1 MNSVNVEIIPKL
13 IPIMSQQKVM
23 YRCSWGGRGS
33 GKTRTFAVM
42 TAIRGYMY
50 AEQGISGVILCA
62 REFMNTLSESSM
74 EEIKQAIKEVPFLND
89 YYELGESYIRS
100 KNRKID
106 YIFAGLRHNLDSIKS
121 KARIL
126 LCWVDEAE
134 SVSQM
139 AWDKLE
145 PTIRGIDDAEI
156 WVTWNPEKRG
166 SPCDT
171 KFRHSKIYDPDTSE
185 LIGVGAEINWRDNPR
200 FPKIL
205 DRQRRL
211 AKRNLSPEKYEW
223 IWEGAYLE
231 MSEAV
236 VFKGKFVVK
245 EFEPDYYNWDGPY
258 QGLDFG
264 FSQDPTAGVQCF
276 IHNRKL
282 YIYRDF
288 SKVGLEL
295 DDTKEYALKFIP
307 DFAKYAIIADNAR
320 PESISHLKNKGLAR
334 IESCKKGKGSVEDG
348 VSFIQS
354 FDEVVIHPSCEAT
367 IQEFKTYSY
376 KTDRLT
382 GDVLPILL
390 DENNHV
396 IDALRY
402 ALERARGGASM
413 LDAM

>member
-1 MNSVNVEIIPKL
+1 MSSVNVEIIPKL
-13 IPIMSQQKVM
+13 IPIMSQPNVM
-23 YRCSWGGRGS
+23 YRCAWGGRGS
-33 GKTRTFAVM
+33 GKTRTLAVM

-50 AEQGISGVILCA
+50 AEQGVSGVILCG
-62 REFMNTLSESSM
+62 REYMNSLADSSM
-74 EEIKQAIKEVPFLND
+74 EEIKQAIREVPFLND
-89 YYELGESYIRS
+89 YYELGEQYIRT
-100 KNRKID
+100 KNRMVD
-106 YIFAGLRHNLDSIKS
+106 YVFSGLRHNLDSIKS

-139 AWDKLE
+139 AWDKLL
-145 PTIRGIDDAEI
+145 PTVRGIDDAETWI
-156 WVTWNPEKRG
+156 SWNPEKRG
-166 SPCDT
+166 SPVD
-171 KFRHSKIYDPDTSE
+171 KMFRHEKIYDPDTGA
-185 LIGVGAEINWRDNPR
+185 LIGIGAEINWRDNPK
-200 FPKIL
+200 FPKVL
-205 DRQRRL
+205 DLQRRL
-211 AKRNLSPEKYEW
+211 AKKNLPIEKYDW

-245 EFEPDYYNWDGPY
+245 EFEPDHYNWDGPY

-402 ALERARGGASM
+402 ALERARGGVSM

>member
-1 MNSVNVEIIPKL
+1 MSSVNIEIIPKL

-23 YRCSWGGRGS
+23 YRCAWGGRGS
-33 GKTRTFAVM
+33 GKTRTLAVM

-50 AEQGISGVILCA
+50 AEQGVSGVILCG
-62 REFMNTLSESSM
+62 REYMNSLADSSM
-74 EEIKQAIKEVPFLND
+74 EEIKQAIREVPFLND
-89 YYELGESYIRS
+89 YYELGEQYIRT
-100 KNRKID
+100 KNRMVD
-106 YIFAGLRHNLDSIKS
+106 YVFSGLRHNLDSIKS

-139 AWDKLE
+139 AWDKLL
-145 PTIRGIDDAEI
+145 PTVRGIDDAETWI
-156 WVTWNPEKRG
+156 SWNPEKRG
-166 SPCDT
+166 SPVD
-171 KFRHSKIYDPDTSE
+171 KMFRHEKIYDPDTGA
-185 LIGVGAEINWRDNPR
+185 LIGVGAEINWKDNPK
-200 FPKIL
+200 FPKVL
-205 DRQRRL
+205 DLQRRL
-211 AKRNLSPEKYEW
+211 AKKNLPIEKYEW

-245 EFEPDYYNWDGPY
+245 EFEPDHYNWDGPY

-320 PESISHLKNKGLAR
+320 PESISHLKNKGLTR

-348 VSFIQS
+348 ISFIQS
-354 FDEVVIHPSCEAT
+354 FDEVVIHSSCEAT

>member
-1 MNSVNVEIIPKL
+1 MNSVDVEIIPKL
-13 IPIMSQQKVM
+13 IPIMSQQKMM

-171 KFRHSKIYDPDTSE
+171 KFRHNEIYDPDTNE

-307 DFAKYAIIADNAR
+307 DFSKYAIIADNAR

>member
-171 KFRHSKIYDPDTSE
+171 KFRHNKIYDPDTNE

-236 VFKGKFVVK
+236 VFKGKFVVR

>member
-89 YYELGESYIRS
+89 YYELGENYIRS
-100 KNRKID
+100 KNRRID
-106 YIFAGLRHNLDSIKS
+106 YIFSGLRHNLDSIKS

-171 KFRHSKIYDPDTSE
+171 KFRHNKIYDPDTNE
-185 LIGVGAEINWRDNPR
+185 LIGVGVEINWRDNPR

-245 EFEPDYYNWDGPY
+245 EFDPDYYNWDGPY

-348 VSFIQS
+348 ISFIQS

-390 DENNHV
+390 DENNHI

>member
-1 MNSVNVEIIPKL
+1 MTSANVSIIPKL
-13 IPIMSQQKVM
+13 IPVFSKKNVM
-23 YRCSWGGRGS
+23 YRCAWGGRGS

-42 TAIRGYMY
+42 AAIRGYMY
-50 AEQGISGVILCA
+50 AEQGISGVILCG
-62 REFMNTLSESSM
+62 REFMNTLADSSM

-89 YYELGESYIRS
+89 YYDLGESYIRS
-100 KNRKID
+100 KNKMID
-106 YIFAGLRHNLDSIKS
+106 FIFSGLRHNLDSIKS

-134 SVSQM
+134 SVSQA
-139 AWDKLE
+139 AWDKLL
-145 PTIRGIDDAEI
+145 PTIRGIDEAET
-156 WVTWNPEKRG
+156 WVSWNPEKRG

-171 KFRHSKIYDPDTSE
+171 LFRHDKIYDPDTGE

-200 FPKIL
+200 FPKVL
-205 DRQRRL
+205 DIQRRL
-211 AKRNLSPEKYEW
+211 AKRNMSPEKYEW

-236 VFKGKFVVK
+236 VFKGKFEVK
-245 EFEPDYYNWDGPY
+245 EFEPDLRRWDGPY

-264 FSQDPTAGVQCF
+264 FANDPTAGVQCF
-276 IHNRKL
+276 INANIL

-288 SKVGLEL
+288 SKVELEL
-295 DDTKEYALKFIP
+295 DDTARYALHHIP
-307 DFAKYAIIADNAR
+307 DFDKYPIIADNAR
-320 PESISHLKNKGLAR
+320 PESISHLKRKGLPR
-334 IESCKKGKGSVEDG
+334 IEACKKGKGSVEDG
-348 VSFIQS
+348 VAYIQS
-354 FDEVVIHPSCEAT
+354 FDKVIIHPSCTAT

-396 IDALRY
+396 IDGLRY
-402 ALERARGGASM
+402 ALERARRGASM

>member
-1 MNSVNVEIIPKL
+1 MTSANVSIIPKL
-13 IPIMSQQKVM
+13 IPVFSKKNVM
-23 YRCSWGGRGS
+23 YRCAWGGRGS

-42 TAIRGYMY
+42 AAIRGYMY
-50 AEQGISGVILCA
+50 AEQGISGVILCG
-62 REFMNTLSESSM
+62 REFMNTLADSSM

-89 YYELGESYIRS
+89 YYDLGESYIRS
-100 KNRKID
+100 KNKMID
-106 YIFAGLRHNLDSIKS
+106 FIFSGLRYNLDSIKS

-134 SVSQM
+134 SVSQL
-139 AWDKLE
+139 AWDKLL
-145 PTIRGIDDAEI
+145 PTIRGIDEAET

-171 KFRHSKIYDPDTSE
+171 LFRHDKIYDPDTGE
-185 LIGVGAEINWRDNPR
+185 QIGIGAEINWRDNPK
-200 FPKIL
+200 FPKVL
-205 DRQRRL
+205 DVQRRL
-211 AKRNLSPEKYEW
+211 AKRNMSPEKYEW

-236 VFKGKFVVK
+236 VFRGKFEVK
-245 EFEPDYYNWDGPY
+245 DFNPNLQRWNGPY

-264 FSQDPTAGVQCF
+264 FANDPTAGVQCF
-276 IHNRKL
+276 INANIL

-288 SKVGLEL
+288 SKVELEL
-295 DDTKEYALKFIP
+295 DDTTRYALHHIP
-307 DFAKYAIIADNAR
+307 DFDKYPIIADNAR
-320 PESISHLKNKGLAR
+320 PESISHLKRKGLPR

-348 VSFIQS
+348 VTYIQS
-354 FDEVVIHPSCEAT
+354 FDKVIIHPSCTAT

-390 DENNHV
+390 DDNNHV

-402 ALERARGGASM
+402 ALEKARSGASM

>member
-1 MNSVNVEIIPKL
+1 MSKTKIELPPKL
-13 IPIMSQQKVM
+13 IPLFSEHGLR
-23 YRCSWGGRGS
+23 YRTSKGGRGS
-33 GKTRTFAVM
+33 GKTRTFALM
-42 TAIRGYMY
+42 TAIRGYMA
-50 AEQGISGVILCA
+50 AEQGQSGVILSA
-62 REFMNTLSESSM
+62 REHLNSLADSSM
-74 EEIKQAIKEVPFLND
+74 EEIKQAIRSVPFLDN
-89 YYELGESYIRS
+89 YYEMGENYIRT
-100 KNRKID
+100 KNRLVS
-106 YIFAGLRHNLDSIKS
+106 YVFAGLRHNLDSIKS

-126 LCWVDEAE
+126 IAWIDEAE
-134 SVSQM
+134 TVSEI
-139 AWDKLE
+139 AWQKLL
-145 PTIRGIDDAEI
+145 PTVREDDSEVWITYNPERRDSPTNKRFGNPEIIDDETGK
-156 WVTWNPEKRG
+156 V
-166 SPCDT
+166 
-171 KFRHSKIYDPDTSE
+171 
-185 LIGVGAEINWRDNPR
+185 IGRCVIMNYMDNPW
-200 FPKIL
+200 FPHVL
-205 DRQRRL
+205 ELERRQD
-211 AKRNLSPEKYEW
+211 KKNLSPEKYDW

-276 IHNRKL
+276 IYNRKL

-320 PESISHLKNKGLAR
+320 PESISHLKNKGLTR

-348 VSFIQS
+348 ISFIQS

-367 IQEFKTYSY
+367 IHEFKTYSY

-402 ALERARGGASM
+402 ALERARGGVSM

>member
-1 MNSVNVEIIPKL
+1 MNSVDVEIIPKL

-50 AEQGISGVILCA
+50 AEQGIGGVILCA

-171 KFRHSKIYDPDTSE
+171 KFRHNEIYDPDTNE

-390 DENNHV
+390 DENNHI
-396 IDALRY
+396 IDSLRY

>member
-1 MNSVNVEIIPKL
+1 MTSANVAIIPKL
-13 IPIMSQQKVM
+13 IPVFSKKNVM
-23 YRCSWGGRGS
+23 YRCAWGGRGS

-42 TAIRGYMY
+42 AAIRGYMY
-50 AEQGISGVILCA
+50 AEQGISGVILCG
-62 REFMNTLSESSM
+62 REFMNTLADSSM

-89 YYELGESYIRS
+89 YYDLGESYIRS
-100 KNRKID
+100 KNKMID
-106 YIFAGLRHNLDSIKS
+106 FIFSGLRHNLDSIKS

-134 SVSQM
+134 SVSQA
-139 AWDKLE
+139 AWDKLL
-145 PTIRGIDDAEI
+145 PTIRGIDEAETWI
-156 WVTWNPEKRG
+156 TWNPEKRG
-166 SPCDT
+166 SPCDVL
-171 KFRHSKIYDPDTSE
+171 FRHDKIYDPDTGE
-185 LIGVGAEINWRDNPR
+185 QIGIGAEINWRDNPK
-200 FPKIL
+200 FPKVL
-205 DRQRRL
+205 DIQRRL
-211 AKRNLSPEKYEW
+211 AKRNMSPEKYEW

-236 VFKGKFVVK
+236 VFKGKFEVK
-245 EFEPDYYNWDGPY
+245 EFEPDLRRWNGPY

-264 FSQDPTAGVQCF
+264 FANDPTAGVQCF
-276 IHNRKL
+276 INANIL

-288 SKVGLEL
+288 SKVELEL
-295 DDTKEYALKFIP
+295 DDTARYALHHIP
-307 DFAKYAIIADNAR
+307 DFDKYPIIADNAR
-320 PESISHLKNKGLAR
+320 PESISHLKRKGLPR
-334 IESCKKGKGSVEDG
+334 IEACKKGKGSVEDG
-348 VSFIQS
+348 VAYIQS
-354 FDEVVIHPSCEAT
+354 FDKVIIHPSCTAT

-402 ALERARGGASM
+402 ALERARRGASM

>member
-171 KFRHSKIYDPDTSE
+171 KFRHNKIYDPDTNE

-236 VFKGKFVVK
+236 VFKGKFFVK

-354 FDEVVIHPSCEAT
+354 FDEVAIHPLCEAT

-402 ALERARGGASM
+402 ALERARSGASM

>member
-1 MNSVNVEIIPKL
+1 
-13 IPIMSQQKVM
+13 
-23 YRCSWGGRGS
+23 
-33 GKTRTFAVM
+33 M
-42 TAIRGYMY
+42 TAIKGYMFS
-50 AEQGISGVILCA
+50 EMGVSGTILCG
-62 REFMNTLSESSM
+62 REFMNTLADSSM
-74 EEIKQAIKEVPFLND
+74 EEIKQAIKSVPFLD
-89 YYELGESYIRS
+89 AYYDMGENYIRT
-100 KNRKID
+100 KNKNI
-106 YIFAGLRHNLDSIKS
+106 YYSFCGLRHNLDSIKS

-126 LCWVDEAE
+126 LSWIDESE
-134 SVSQM
+134 TVSEM
-139 AWDKLE
+139 AWRKLL
-145 PTIRGIDDAEI
+145 PTVREEIRLPNGSIIYSEVWI
-156 WVTWNPEKRG
+156 TWNPEKRD
-166 SPCDT
+166 SPT
-171 KFRHSKIYDPDTSE
+171 SQRFRQNEILDDDGT
-185 LIGVGAEINWRDNPR
+185 LIGIGVEMNYSDNPW
-200 FPKIL
+200 FPHVLELERKRDKANL
-205 DRQRRL
+205 DDATYR
-211 AKRNLSPEKYEW
+211 W

-236 VFKGKFVVK
+236 VFKGKFAVK

-320 PESISHLKNKGLAR
+320 PESISHLKNKGLTR

-348 VSFIQS
+348 ISFIQS

-367 IQEFKTYSY
+367 IHEFKTYSY

-396 IDALRY
+396 IDAIRY
-402 ALERARGGASM
+402 ALERARSGASM

>member
-1 MNSVNVEIIPKL
+1 MSKTKIELPPKL
-13 IPIMSQQKVM
+13 IPLFSEQGLR
-23 YRCSWGGRGS
+23 YRTSKGGRGS
-33 GKTRTFAVM
+33 GKTRTFALM
-42 TAIRGYMY
+42 TAIRGYMA
-50 AEQGISGVILCA
+50 AEQGQSGVILSA
-62 REFMNTLSESSM
+62 REHLNSLADSSM
-74 EEIKQAIKEVPFLND
+74 EEIKQAIRSVPFLDN
-89 YYELGESYIRS
+89 YYEMGENYIRT
-100 KNRKID
+100 KNRLVS
-106 YIFAGLRHNLDSIKS
+106 YVFAGLRHNLDSIKS

-126 LCWVDEAE
+126 IAWIDEAE
-134 SVSQM
+134 TVSEI
-139 AWDKLE
+139 AWQKLL
-145 PTIRGIDDAEI
+145 PTVREDDSEVWITYNPERRDSPTNKRFGNPEIIDDETGK
-156 WVTWNPEKRG
+156 V
-166 SPCDT
+166 
-171 KFRHSKIYDPDTSE
+171 
-185 LIGVGAEINWRDNPR
+185 IGRCVIMNYTDNPW
-200 FPKIL
+200 FPHVL
-205 DRQRRL
+205 ELERRQD
-211 AKRNLSPEKYEW
+211 KKNLSPEKYDW

-245 EFEPDYYNWDGPY
+245 EFEPDHYNWDGPY

-320 PESISHLKNKGLAR
+320 PESISHLKNKGLTR

-348 VSFIQS
+348 ISFIQS
-354 FDEVVIHPSCEAT
+354 FNEVVILPSCEAT
-367 IQEFKTYSY
+367 IHEFKTYSY

-390 DENNHV
+390 DENNHNL
-396 IDALRY
+396 DALRY
-402 ALERARGGASM
+402 ALERARKGASM

>member
-171 KFRHSKIYDPDTSE
+171 KFRHNKIYDPDTNE

-245 EFEPDYYNWDGPY
+245 EFEPDYHNWDGPY

-348 VSFIQS
+348 ISFIQS

>member
-1 MNSVNVEIIPKL
+1 MTEATVEIIPKL
-13 IPIMSQQKVM
+13 IPIMSQDGVM

-33 GKTRTFAVM
+33 GKTRSFAVM

-50 AEQGISGVILCA
+50 AEAGISGVILCA

-74 EEIKQAIKEVPFLND
+74 EEIKQAIREVPFLND

-100 KNRKID
+100 KNRRID

-145 PTIRGIDDAEI
+145 PTIRGIDEAEI
-156 WVTWNPEKRG
+156 WVTWNPEKKG

-171 KFRHSKIYDPDTSE
+171 KFRHNEIYDPDTNE
-185 LIGVGAEINWRDNPR
+185 LIGVGVEINWRDNPK
-200 FPKIL
+200 FPKVL

-211 AKRNLSPEKYEW
+211 AKRNLSPEKYDW

-231 MSEAV
+231 MSDAV
-236 VFKGKFVVK
+236 VFKGKFVIQ
-245 EFEPDYYNWDGPY
+245 EFTPDYHNWSGAYN
-258 QGLDFG
+258 GLDFG
-264 FSQDPTAGVQCF
+264 FSNDPTAGVQCF
-276 IHNRKL
+276 IDNNKL

-288 SKVGLEL
+288 SKVSLEL
-295 DDTKEYALKFIP
+295 DDTKDYALKHIP
-307 DFAKYAIIADNAR
+307 DFNSYAIIADNAR
-320 PESISHLKNKGLAR
+320 PESISYLKRNGLSRVEA
-334 IESCKKGKGSVEDG
+334 CKKGKGSVEDG
-348 VSFIQS
+348 IAFIQS

-367 IQEFKTYSY
+367 IHEFRTYAY

-382 GDVLPILL
+382 GEVLPILL

-402 ALERARGGASM
+402 ALERARNGASM

>member
-1 MNSVNVEIIPKL
+1 MSSVNVEIIPKL
-13 IPIMSQQKVM
+13 IPIMSQPNVM
-23 YRCSWGGRGS
+23 YRCAWGGRGS
-33 GKTRTFAVM
+33 GKTRTLAVM

-50 AEQGISGVILCA
+50 AEQGVSGVILCG
-62 REFMNTLSESSM
+62 REYMNSLADSSM
-74 EEIKQAIKEVPFLND
+74 EEIKQAIREVPFLND
-89 YYELGESYIRS
+89 YYELGEQYIRT
-100 KNRKID
+100 KNRMVD
-106 YIFAGLRHNLDSIKS
+106 YVFSGLRHNLDSIKS

-139 AWDKLE
+139 AWDKLL
-145 PTIRGIDDAEI
+145 PTVRGIDDAETWI
-156 WVTWNPEKRG
+156 SWNPEKRG
-166 SPCDT
+166 SPVD
-171 KFRHSKIYDPDTSE
+171 KMFRHEKIYDPDTGA
-185 LIGVGAEINWRDNPR
+185 LIGVGAEINWKDNPK
-200 FPKIL
+200 FPKVL
-205 DRQRRL
+205 DLQRRL
-211 AKRNLSPEKYEW
+211 AKKNIPIEKYEW

-236 VFKGKFVVK
+236 VFKGKFTVK

-320 PESISHLKNKGLAR
+320 PESISHLKNKGLTR

-348 VSFIQS
+348 ISFIQS

-367 IQEFKTYSY
+367 IHEFKTYSY

>member
-1 MNSVNVEIIPKL
+1 
-13 IPIMSQQKVM
+13 
-23 YRCSWGGRGS
+23 
-33 GKTRTFAVM
+33 M

-171 KFRHSKIYDPDTSE
+171 KFRHNEIYDPDTNE

-307 DFAKYAIIADNAR
+307 DFSKYAIIADNAR

>member
-1 MNSVNVEIIPKL
+1 MSKTQIQIPPKL
-13 IPIMSQQKVM
+13 IPLFTEQGLR
-23 YRCSWGGRGS
+23 YRTSKGGRGS
-33 GKTRTFAVM
+33 AKTRTFALM
-42 TAIRGYMY
+42 TAVRAYMA
-50 AEQGISGVILCA
+50 AEQGQSGVILSA
-62 REFMNTLSESSM
+62 REHLNSLADSSM
-74 EEIKQAIKEVPFLND
+74 EEIKQAIRAVPFLNN
-89 YYELGESYIRS
+89 YFEMGENYIRT
-100 KNRKID
+100 KNQLVS
-106 YIFAGLRHNLDSIKS
+106 YVFSGLRHNLDSIKS
-121 KARIL
+121 KARII

-134 SVSQM
+134 SVSEV
-139 AWDKLE
+139 AWQKLL
-145 PTIRGIDDAEI
+145 PTVREDDSEIYVTYNPERRDSPTNKRFGNPEIIDDETGR
-156 WVTWNPEKRG
+156 V
-166 SPCDT
+166 
-171 KFRHSKIYDPDTSE
+171 
-185 LIGVGAEINWRDNPR
+185 IGRCVIMNYTDNPW
-200 FPKIL
+200 FPHVL
-205 DRQRRL
+205 ELERRQD
-211 AKRNLSPEKYEW
+211 KKNLSPEKYDW

-236 VFKGKFVVK
+236 VFKGKFVIK

-320 PESISHLKNKGLAR
+320 PESISHLKNKWLTR

-348 VSFIQS
+348 ISFIQS

-367 IQEFKTYSY
+367 IHEFKTYSY

-396 IDALRY
+396 IDAIRY
-402 ALERARGGASM
+402 ALERARGSVSM

>member
-1 MNSVNVEIIPKL
+1 MTSANVSIIPKL
-13 IPIMSQQKVM
+13 IPVFSKKNVM
-23 YRCSWGGRGS
+23 YRCAWGGRGS

-42 TAIRGYMY
+42 AAIRGYMY
-50 AEQGISGVILCA
+50 AEQGISGVILCG
-62 REFMNTLSESSM
+62 REFMNTLADSSM

-89 YYELGESYIRS
+89 YYDLGESYIRS
-100 KNRKID
+100 KNKMID
-106 YIFAGLRHNLDSIKS
+106 FIFSGLRHNLDSIKS

-134 SVSQM
+134 SVSQA
-139 AWDKLE
+139 AWDKLL
-145 PTIRGIDDAEI
+145 PTIRGIDEAET
-156 WVTWNPEKRG
+156 WVSWNPEKRG

-171 KFRHSKIYDPDTSE
+171 LFRHDKIYDPDTGE

-200 FPKIL
+200 FPKVL
-205 DRQRRL
+205 DIQRRL
-211 AKRNLSPEKYEW
+211 AKRNMSPEKYEW

-236 VFKGKFVVK
+236 VFKGKFEVK
-245 EFEPDYYNWDGPY
+245 EFEPDLRRWNGPY

-264 FSQDPTAGVQCF
+264 FANDPTAGVQCF
-276 IHNRKL
+276 INANIL

-288 SKVGLEL
+288 SKVELEL
-295 DDTKEYALKFIP
+295 DDTARYALHHIP
-307 DFAKYAIIADNAR
+307 DFDKYPIIADNAR
-320 PESISHLKNKGLAR
+320 PESISHLKRKGLPR
-334 IESCKKGKGSVEDG
+334 IEACKKGKGSVEDG
-348 VSFIQS
+348 VAYIQS
-354 FDEVVIHPSCEAT
+354 FDKVIIHPSCTAT

-396 IDALRY
+396 IDGLRY
-402 ALERARGGASM
+402 ALERARRGASM

>member
-1 MNSVNVEIIPKL
+1 MSTAKIELAPKIIPL
-13 IPIMSQQKVM
+13 FVAQNVR
-23 YRCSWGGRGS
+23 YRSSWGGRGS
-33 GKTRTFAVM
+33 TKTRAFAIMSAV
-42 TAIRGYMY
+42 RGYQW
-50 AEQGISGVILCA
+50 AEAQINGVILAA
-62 REFMNTLSESSM
+62 REFMGTLADSSLK
-74 EEIKQAIKEVPFLND
+74 EIKEAIKSIPFLD
-89 YYELGESYIRS
+89 AYYEMGEEYVRT
-100 KNRKID
+100 KNRRVE
-106 YIFAGLRHNLDSIKS
+106 YIFTGLRHNLDSIKS

-134 SVSQM
+134 TVSEM
-139 AWDKLE
+139 AWQKLL
-145 PTIRGIDDAEI
+145 PTIREENSEV
-156 WVTWNPEKRG
+156 WVTWNPEKRD
-166 SPCDT
+166 SPT
-171 KFRHSKIYDPDTSE
+171 SKRFRHEKIIDDETGE
-185 LIGVGAEINWRDNPR
+185 VIGVGVEMNYKDNPW
-200 FPKIL
+200 FPHVL
-205 DRQRRL
+205 ELERRQD
-211 AKRNLSPEKYEW
+211 KKNLPPEKYEW

-245 EFEPDYYNWDGPY
+245 EFEPDYYKWDGPY

-307 DFAKYAIIADNAR
+307 DFSKYAIIADNAR

-396 IDALRY
+396 IDAIRY

>member
-1 MNSVNVEIIPKL
+1 MNSVDVEIIPKL

-171 KFRHSKIYDPDTSE
+171 KFRHNEIYDPDTNE

-211 AKRNLSPEKYEW
+211 AKRNLSPEKYDW

-245 EFEPDYYNWDGPY
+245 EFQPDYYNWDGPY

-390 DENNHV
+390 DENNHI

-402 ALERARGGASM
+402 ALERARSGASM